1 MTAPDA
7 RHGRGEEEAQGA
19 GEGGGA
25 EVGGVEAHQA
35 QVRAGHLQ
43 GGTLHG
49 GALGHGGA
57 AAPGAC
63 RGVQGISRY
72 LHHPMTTHRRPC
84 TGCRCRQRA
93 GPRWDSPGAPPCPA
107 PRTRCSSGRW
117 GVSSEVSVQRM
128 EVTVPGEGGQGR
140 ALELGHLHREAG
152 GEAVLGPEIVVH
164 SDIVIICTW
173 DTQV

>member
-1 MTAPDA
+1 MSAPDA
-7 RHGRGEEEAQGA
+7 GHGRGEEEAQGA

-72 LHHPMTTHRRPC
+72 LHYLDIYTIL
-84 TGCRCRQRA
+84 
-93 GPRWDSPGAPPCPA
+93 CPLTVVPA
-107 PRTRCSSGRW
+107 QD
-117 GVSSEVSVQRM
+117 VA
-128 EVTVPGEGGQGR
+128 VPGE
-140 ALELGHLHREAG
+140 
-152 GEAVLGPEIVVH
+152 LGPGGTVQVHRRAQRRGRGVRPGAGESVVR
-164 SDIVIICTW
+164 SAYRG
-173 DTQV
+173 